1 MCSHLHCQRPRRRWC
16 RHQQEG
22 HKGLDCSSIP
32 EIMRLL
38 SGIWSRYVS
47 CISVPNYLFYS
58 DDNQMASLKFWPNG
72 NSEFS
77 HAYLSINVW
86 NSHLDAKS
94 TLLILHTVGGDG
106 VVRGGNGSADHIA
119 NSVDASSHSWKL
131 NNRNC
136 VFSLQR
142 QFVLH

>member
-1 MCSHLHCQRPRRRWC
+1 MALVLSINHMNTK
-16 RHQQEG
+16 
-22 HKGLDCSSIP
+22 HKNDS
-32 EIMRLL
+32 
-38 SGIWSRYVS
+38 
-47 CISVPNYLFYS
+47 F
-58 DDNQMASLKFWPNG
+58 
-72 NSEFS
+72 
-77 HAYLSINVW
+77 LSINVW

-142 QFVLH
+142 QFVFIARLVAASAAISARSLFFLLLSRRYSLGSGQREKEKSGENAHSCTLQNMPRS